1 MVVNEILFK
10 EILSEY
16 SNSIEEAY
24 LDFKTTEDNLIFK
37 GYKDKNEKEYI
48 QYYSNIN
55 FIKQSKSTDPE
66 LKVPERNPLHRVLNS
81 HTIFLKKRIESEKY
95 FVIPLK
101 SIIYRAID
109 KKFNLFNNEKEYDKS
124 KNTWLLSMR
133 GFYSPRFTPEQ
144 IELLNKFGNLFENK
158 FDISRNVD
166 LCALLVK
173 KNIERLF
180 DIDYIEESKYRAG
193 RLMVRGE
200 LIERLFYQYHNQLSQ
215 SPRYNIFLNN
225 AFDGTILDG
234 KPSLRRGFMVNS
246 YEKQTGKDYYC
257 GICCLNVYH
266 IKEYGQEDI
275 GEPCFFCST

>member
-16 SNSIEEAY
+16 SNSLEEAY

-37 GYKDKNEKEYI
+37 GYKDKDEKEYI

-66 LKVPERNPLHRVLNS
+66 LEVPERNPLHSVLNS
-81 HTIFLKKRIESEKY
+81 HSIFLKKRIESEKY

-124 KNTWLLSMR
+124 DNTWLLSLR

-144 IELLNKFGNLFENK
+144 MELLNKFGKLFQNK

-166 LCALLVK
+166 LCALLLK
-173 KNIERLF
+173 KNLERLF
-180 DIDYIEESKYRAG
+180 DIYYIEESKFSVNRIQ
-193 RLMVRGE
+193 VSGE
-200 LIERLFYQYHNQLSQ
+200 LMERLFYQYHNQLS
-215 SPRYNIFLNN
+215 SRPRYNIFLNN
-225 AFDGTILDG
+225 AFDGSNRSILDA
-234 KPSLRRGFMVNS
+234 KFPIRRDS
-246 YEKQTGKDYYC
+246 YEKEAGKNYYC
-257 GICCLNVYH
+257 PICCIDVYH
-266 IKEYGQEDI
+266 IKEYGPEEI
-275 GEPCFFCST
+275 GAPCFFCSP